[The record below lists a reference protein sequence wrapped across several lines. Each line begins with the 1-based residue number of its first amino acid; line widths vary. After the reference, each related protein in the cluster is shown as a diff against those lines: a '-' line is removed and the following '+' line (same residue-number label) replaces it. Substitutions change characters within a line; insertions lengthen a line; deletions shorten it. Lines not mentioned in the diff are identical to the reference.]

1 MSGARKPDSVVDLL
15 APTGTGPLW
24 GMASAELNATLL
36 AWPPGHEL
44 VEDAASVLD
53 VLVIVLEGGGTAK
66 VDDREHELL
75 PGSALLVE
83 RGRTRA
89 IRAGGEGASLPL
101 GAQAPRTTAA
111 RRAAQAALTARV
123 EAARGA
129 ARSG

>member
-1 MSGARKPDSVVDLL
+1 MSRRMSGARKPDSVVDLL

-36 AWPPGHEL
+36 AWPPGHEV
-44 VEDAASVLD
+44 VEDAAGVLD

-66 VDDREHELL
+66 IDDREHELL

-89 IRAGGEGASLPL
+89 IRAGGKGLRYLSVHRRRGPL
-101 GAQAPRTTAA
+101 QIAGVSERP
-111 RRAAQAALTARV
+111 
-123 EAARGA
+123 
-129 ARSG
+129 

>member
-36 AWPPGHEL
+36 VWPPGHEV

-66 VDDREHELL
+66 VDDQEHELL
-75 PGSALLVE
+75 PGSALLLE

-89 IRAGGEGASLPL
+89 IRAGGEGLRYLSVHRRRGPLQLAGLPER
-101 GAQAPRTTAA
+101 P
-111 RRAAQAALTARV
+111 
-123 EAARGA
+123 
-129 ARSG
+129 

>member
-15 APTGTGPLW
+15 VPTGTGPLW

-36 AWPPGHEL
+36 AWPPGHEV

-66 VDDREHELL
+66 IDDREHELL

-89 IRAGGEGASLPL
+89 IRAGGKGLRYLSVHRRRGPL
-101 GAQAPRTTAA
+101 QIAGVSERP
-111 RRAAQAALTARV
+111 
-123 EAARGA
+123 
-129 ARSG
+129 